1 PLDLGFGLA
10 MAALL
15 AVLATLPYLPF
26 QDIPN
31 HTQLLTL
38 ARLIPPGQT
47 TAFYERAGPAALG
60 YSLYVWVDRFVLH
73 GLAPDTSLR
82 LIVLAAAAFMP
93 LSIGRLAA
101 RLDASPAVARLFA
114 LPLALSWPMRE
125 GLVPYVLALPAAVL
139 ALAEGARLAE
149 DLSGAARA

>member
-1 PLDLGFGLA
+1 
-10 MAALL
+10 
-15 AVLATLPYLPF
+15 
-26 QDIPN
+26 
-31 HTQLLTL
+31 
-38 ARLIPPGQT
+38 
-47 TAFYERAGPAALG
+47 
-60 YSLYVWVDRFVLH
+60 SLYVWVDRFVLH
-73 GLAPDTSLR
+73 GLAPETSLR

-114 LPLALSWPMRE
+114 LPLALSWPMRG

-149 DLSGAARA
+149 ALSGAARAACQLALLLLLTYFAHPLAFALTSVVLGAGWLAAGRRRGFVLGLAALAPALL